1 MTTQKYFLILI
12 YIVLLLLFN
21 FCNAPHNNPLD
32 PENSEN
38 QIGLIDG
45 YIKTVKI
52 PRAAIKDAKIYWP
65 NNGIITN
72 TNSSGYFV
80 INNIERNDGW
90 LIIEKTGYTID
101 SVYVNFNNQKK
112 ISQNIFLN
120 AIPVIEELKFF
131 SITQNKYPSKQVYS
145 LGVRVKIDDEENDI
159 DSVFIQ
165 NEELN
170 VNKELLY
177 NASQRYYENSI
188 TLEDLT
194 ITSIDIVIGKEFK
207 INVFDTDS
215 KKFEIGSA
223 NIKRIIKEEII
234 TTSPSGRDTV
244 FTNNPLLVWN
254 RFTPGFEFKYL
265 LEIFTDEIDPTLI
278 WQNEVNSTN
287 IQFQTNT
294 NLSSGDYFWVIW
306 AIDEF
311 NNRTRSKPASF
322 IIK

>member
-1 MTTQKYFLILI
+1 MQKYFRILNF
-12 YIVLLLLFN
+12 IVLSLLFY
-21 FCNAPHNNPLD
+21 FCSAPHNNPLD

-38 QIGLIDG
+38 QLSLIDG
-45 YIKTVKI
+45 FIKTVKI
-52 PRAAIKDAKIYWP
+52 PQSPIIDAKIYWL
-65 NNGIITN
+65 NNGFITT
-72 TNSSGYFV
+72 TNNNGYFA
-80 INNIERNDGW
+80 INNIERKDGW
-90 LIIEKTGYTID
+90 LIIEKQGYSID
-101 SVYVNFNNQKK
+101 SIYIDFNNQKK

-120 AIPVIEELKFF
+120 AVPIIEELKFY

-145 LGVRVKIDDEENDI
+145 LGVKIKINDEENDI

-170 VNKELLY
+170 VNKQLLY
-177 NASQRYYENSI
+177 NASERYYENSI
-188 TLEDLT
+188 SLEDLK

-207 INVFDTDS
+207 INVFDADS
-215 KKFEIGSA
+215 KKFEIGTT

-254 RFTPGFEFKYL
+254 RFTPGFEFKYF
-265 LEIFTDEIDPTLI
+265 LEIYTDEIDPTLV
-278 WQNEVNSTN
+278 WKNEISSTN
-287 IQFQTNT
+287 IQNLTNT

-311 NNRTRSKPASF
+311 DNRTRSKPASF